1 MGTQRFAGKVVFVTG
16 AGSGIGRATAGLF
29 ADEGAKVY
37 AVDIDRDGL
46 STTLA
51 GIREAGGRADGQP
64 CDVADMDAVQAAVDA
79 AVKAFGGLDV
89 LCNVAG
95 IGGFKRFEELSL
107 DDWNR
112 TFGVNVTGM
121 FHTVRAALPHLLADP
136 VGCVVNVGSTSSL
149 RGTAYASQYAASKA
163 AVLNFTRSLALEF
176 ATRDLRFNCVCPG
189 GVKTPLGRHFLR
201 REDFEGHIIDYQA
214 PPKAGHFA
222 DPIDIARI
230 IAFLAS
236 DEARMINGAALTADG
251 GTLA

>member
-1 MGTQRFAGKVVFVTG
+1 MQTQRFADKVVFVTG

-29 ADEGAKVY
+29 AVEGAKVY
-37 AVDIDRDGL
+37 AVDVDRDGL
-46 STTLA
+46 ATTLA
-51 GIREAGGRADGQP
+51 GIREKGGRADGRP
-64 CDVADMDAVQAAVDA
+64 CDVADMASVQASVAA
-79 AVKAFGGLDV
+79 AVAAFGGLDV
-89 LCNVAG
+89 LCNIVG
-95 IGGFKRFEELSL
+95 IGGFKRFEELTEE
-107 DDWNR
+107 DWNR
-112 TFGVNVTGM
+112 TFAVNVTGM

-189 GVKTPLGRHFLR
+189 GVKTPLVRNFMR
-201 REDFEGHIIDYQA
+201 RADFDPHLIDYQA
-214 PPKAGHFA
+214 PPKSGHFA

>member
-16 AGSGIGRATAGLF
+16 AASGIGRATAELF

-37 AVDIDRDGL
+37 AVDVDRDGL
-46 STTLA
+46 SQTLA
-51 GIREAGGRADGQP
+51 AIRDANGTAAGQH
-64 CDVADMDAVQAAVDA
+64 CDVADMASVQEAVDA
-79 AVKAFGGLDV
+79 GVAAFGGLDV

-112 TFGVNVTGM
+112 TFAVNVTGM

-176 ATRDLRFNCVCPG
+176 ASRDLRFNCVCPG

-201 REDFEGHIIDYQA
+201 REDFESHLIDYQA
-214 PPKAGHFA
+214 PPKFGHFA

-236 DEARMINGAALTADG
+236 AEARMINGAALTADG

>member
-1 MGTQRFAGKVVFVTG
+1 MKQRFAGKTVFVTG

-29 ADEGAKVY
+29 ADEGARVY
-37 AVDIDRDGL
+37 AVDVDRDGL
-46 STTLA
+46 HATLA
-51 GIREAGGRADGQP
+51 AIEQAGGIAQGQP
-64 CDVADMDAVQAAVDA
+64 CDVADMASVHTAVDA
-79 AVKAFGGLDV
+79 AVAAFGGLDV
-89 LCNVAG
+89 LCNIAG

-112 TFGVNVTGM
+112 TFAVNVSGM

-176 ATRDLRFNCVCPG
+176 ASRDLRFNCVCPG

-201 REDFEGHIIDYQA
+201 REDFESHLIDYQA
-214 PPKAGHFA
+214 PPKFGHFA

-236 DEARMINGAALTADG
+236 TEARMVNGAALTADG

>member
-1 MGTQRFAGKVVFVTG
+1 MTQRFTGKVVFVTG
-16 AGSGIGRATAGLF
+16 AGSGIGRATAALF
-29 ADEGAKVY
+29 AQEGARVY
-37 AVDIDRDGL
+37 AVDVDRDGL
-46 STTLA
+46 HQTLA
-51 GIREAGGRADGQP
+51 EIEEAGGVADGGP
-64 CDVADMDAVQAAVDA
+64 CDVAEMGAVHGAVDA
-79 AVKAFGGLDV
+79 AVATFGALDV

-107 DDWNR
+107 EDWNR

-201 REDFEGHIIDYQA
+201 REDFEAHLIDYQA

-236 DEARMINGAALTADG
+236 DEARMISGAALTADG